1 MQRIIEGYIEKNMLI
16 DTNYNLDVIDD
27 LAVIK
32 PGGEDFLALFEGF
45 DANFIEVI
53 SDRNDVISDR
63 NDING
68 LYKILNVIHYK
79 QIYGKSL

>member
-1 MQRIIEGYIEKNMLI
+1 MLV

-53 SDRNDVISDR
+53 SDRND
-63 NDING
+63 ING